1 MRILSID
8 QSLTNCAY
16 IIWEDG
22 LVYDFGVLH
31 TTNKDKEAV
40 RIMYLIDNLAK
51 IIKEENIEVIILEG
65 LSLGSISNSVRVLA
79 GLFYSIQILGERLG
93 VPVIEFS
100 PKTIKKFATGSGK
113 AKKPEMWSALPQKIQ
128 EKFTDKVKTISS
140 GKYDLADAY
149 FIGKFYLENYK

>member
-1 MRILSID
+1 MKIISID

-16 IIWEDG
+16 VVWEEG

-31 TTNKDKEAV
+31 TTNKDKEAI
-40 RIMYLIDNLAK
+40 RLIYLIDNLAK
-51 IIKEENIEVIILEG
+51 IIKEENIEVITLEG

-100 PKTIKKFATGSGK
+100 PKTVKKFATGSGN
-113 AKKPEMWSALPQKIQ
+113 AKKPDMWKALPEKVQD
-128 EKFTDKVKTISS
+128 KFTGKVKTLSS

-149 FIGKFYLENYK
+149 FIGKLYLENYK

>member
-1 MRILSID
+1 MKILSID

-31 TTNKDKEAV
+31 TINKDKEAI

-51 IIKEENIEVIILEG
+51 IIKEENIEVITLEG

-113 AKKPEMWSALPQKIQ
+113 AKKPEMWGALPQKIQ
-128 EKFTDKVKTISS
+128 EKFTNKVKTISG